1 MERQDNKT
9 PSISPTPD
17 SDSTNLSVETIINNN
32 NVQHASTPIKQ
43 QSIAVKPPNIPSPN
57 AQPQDGDS
65 QHLYNIPDLVT
76 NPKKDKD
83 IFSTETIVSQNP
95 NINNASASSSVTLI
109 TGPNKTNLPI
119 TIWLAVVQLLLSI
132 ALTTLGG
139 LVLAR
144 GATLSQTGSGIWAGG
159 IAAIAGALG
168 VINVRKAQTGFLA
181 VSLICVASST
191 LALALTGIGLVR
203 DLNLENSHGAIA
215 ASSGLI
221 VTLSLHL
228 IISVLSVYNSAMRL
242 CSRSNAENSLA
253 IQI

>member
-1 MERQDNKT
+1 MDRQDNKT

-32 NVQHASTPIKQ
+32 VQHGSNANKNQPT
-43 QSIAVKPPNIPSPN
+43 SIAVKPLNTPST
-57 AQPQDGDS
+57 DGDA

-76 NPKKDKD
+76 NPKKDKE

-109 TGPNKTNLPI
+109 TGPTKSHLPI
-119 TIWLAVVQLLLSI
+119 TIWLAIVQLLLSI

-144 GATLSQTGSGIWAGG
+144 NATLSQTGSGIWAGG

-191 LALALTGIGLVR
+191 LAIALTGIGLVR
-203 DLNLENSHGAIA
+203 DLNLVRFIF
-215 ASSGLI
+215 
-221 VTLSLHL
+221 HL
-228 IISVLSVYNSAMRL
+228 
-242 CSRSNAENSLA
+242 EF
-253 IQI
+253 

>member
-1 MERQDNKT
+1 MDRQDNKT

-32 NVQHASTPIKQ
+32 VQPTSNTTKIQPPT
-43 QSIAVKPPNIPSPN
+43 SIAVKSLNTSST
-57 AQPQDGDS
+57 AQMQDG

-76 NPKKDKD
+76 NPKKDKEV
-83 IFSTETIVSQNP
+83 FSTETIVSQNP

-109 TGPNKTNLPI
+109 TGPTKSVLPI
-119 TIWLAVVQLLLSI
+119 TIWLAIVQLLLSI

-144 GATLSQTGSGIWAGG
+144 NATLSQTGSGIWAGG

-191 LALALTGIGLVR
+191 LAIALTGIGLVR
-203 DLNLENSHGAIA
+203 DLNLVS
-215 ASSGLI
+215 
-221 VTLSLHL
+221 
-228 IISVLSVYNSAMRL
+228 
-242 CSRSNAENSLA
+242 
-253 IQI
+253 

>member
-1 MERQDNKT
+1 MDHQDNNKA

-32 NVQHASTPIKQ
+32 VQHKNKLNNN
-43 QSIAVKPPNIPSPN
+43 QSIPPTAVQSINILPTS
-57 AQPQDGDS
+57 QDAEA

-76 NPKKDKD
+76 NPKKE

-109 TGPNKTNLPI
+109 AGPTKSNLPI
-119 TIWLAVVQLLLSI
+119 TIWLAIVQLILSI

-144 GATLSQTGSGIWAGG
+144 NANLSQSFSGIWAGG
-159 IAAIAGALG
+159 ICAIAGALG

-203 DLNLENSHGAIA
+203 DLNLVSYKNEHLLPNFIRV
-215 ASSGLI
+215 L
-221 VTLSLHL
+221 VTLKFIFFNFINAPNHRCS
-228 IISVLSVYNSAMRL
+228 IKKNSM
-242 CSRSNAENSLA
+242 S
-253 IQI
+253 